1 MLDVINN
8 KDKFSS
14 DIMKMLTNGTS
25 NDVKIVLEDGEIL
38 ANKDVL
44 CARSEYF
51 ATMFSNHKEKEAKQ
65 VCGGKD

>member
-1 MLDVINN
+1 MNSGDRF
-8 KDKFSS
+8 KR
-14 DIMKMLTNGTS
+14 DILKMMTNGTS
-25 NDVKIVLEDGEIL
+25 NDVQIVLKDGEII